1 MWALEIGRMKGQVL
15 PSYYIFLFQ
24 AFSNL
29 KARKGKYSKE
39 VPIKTEINNF
49 QFGDFLKKQN
59 GKNEKKIFAFV
70 SS

>member
-49 QFGDFLKKQN
+49 QFGDLKKQ
-59 GKNEKKIFAFV
+59 NEKKIFAFV